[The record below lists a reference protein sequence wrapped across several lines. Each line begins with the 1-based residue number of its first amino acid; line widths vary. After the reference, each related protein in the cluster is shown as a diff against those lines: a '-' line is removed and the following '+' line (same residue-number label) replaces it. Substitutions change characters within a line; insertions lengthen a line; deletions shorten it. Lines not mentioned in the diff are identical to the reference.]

1 MDPVR
6 DQYGRRLDYLRLSVT
21 DRCNLRCRYCMPE
34 TGLNL
39 ADSHH
44 VLTWDEMLRLCRIFC
59 DLGVRKVR
67 LTGGE
72 PLVRAGLAEF
82 AAALR
87 DLPDPPGV
95 YLTTNGSLLEGQL
108 AALQR
113 AGIDRL
119 NISLDSLQPDTF
131 ARITRRRDFDSVWR
145 AIEAADAAGFEL
157 KLNMVVLGG
166 LNDGEILDFVAL
178 TRERSWTVRLIEAMP
193 FDGQGGRPETRLSG
207 DEILRRIRAEYPLEP
222 VPDGQPGV
230 DTRFQVP
237 GFRGQVGI
245 IYAHSRSFCGSC
257 SRLRVSARGEL
268 RTCLYGAPALNLRE
282 LLRGGAGDGDL
293 VAAVRGVVGRRARD
307 GVEAQAIVGQ
317 DCQSSMAEI
326 GG

>member
-34 TGLNL
+34 TGLQL
-39 ADSHH
+39 ADSHN
-44 VLTWDEMLRLCRIFC
+44 VLSWEEMLRLCRVFC

-72 PLVRAGLAEF
+72 PLVRKGLAEF

-113 AGIDRL
+113 AGVARL
-119 NISLDSLQPDTF
+119 NISLDSLQPDSF
-131 ARITRRRDFDSVWR
+131 ARIARRRDFDSVWR

-178 TRERSWTVRLIEAMP
+178 TRERDWTVRLIEAMP

-207 DEILRRIRAEYPLEP
+207 DEILRRIRAEFPLEP
-222 VPDGQPGV
+222 VLEEHPGV
-230 DTRFQVP
+230 DTRFRVP

-245 IYAHSRSFCGSC
+245 IYAHSRRFCGSC
-257 SRLRVSARGEL
+257 SRLRISARGEL
-268 RTCLYGAPALNLRE
+268 RTCLYGAPALDLRE
-282 LLRGGAGDGDL
+282 LLRGGASDVDL
-293 VAAVRGVVGRRARD
+293 VAAVRAVAGNRARD
-307 GVEAQAIVGQ
+307 GVVAQAIVGQ

>member
-34 TGLNL
+34 AGLQL

-44 VLTWDEMLRLCRIFC
+44 VLTWEEMLRLCRVFC

-72 PLVRAGLAEF
+72 PLVRKGLAEF

-113 AGIDRL
+113 AGVARL
-119 NISLDSLQPDTF
+119 NISLDSLQPDSF
-131 ARITRRRDFDSVWR
+131 ARIARRFLGRDQVSL
-145 AIEAADAAGFEL
+145 EL
-157 KLNMVVLGG
+157 VEVL
-166 LNDGEILDFVAL
+166 
-178 TRERSWTVRLIEAMP
+178 
-193 FDGQGGRPETRLSG
+193 
-207 DEILRRIRAEYPLEP
+207 
-222 VPDGQPGV
+222 
-230 DTRFQVP
+230 
-237 GFRGQVGI
+237 
-245 IYAHSRSFCGSC
+245 
-257 SRLRVSARGEL
+257 
-268 RTCLYGAPALNLRE
+268 
-282 LLRGGAGDGDL
+282 
-293 VAAVRGVVGRRARD
+293 
-307 GVEAQAIVGQ
+307 
-317 DCQSSMAEI
+317 
-326 GG
+326 